1 LERQAQPVATD
12 IHTDLDIA
20 KIGQGDENALRA
32 YWSVSAAARAID
44 APLIPMEP
52 FEELLA
58 ERADERSLRRHR
70 WIARAGDHPVGIALL
85 ELPTLDN
92 ADAGHVTIEVHP
104 EHRRRGVGR
113 ALLTVASATMR
124 AERRTN
130 AVAFVAERLDVATTP
145 GVAFAE
151 AIGAKRALD
160 EICRSLELVDV
171 TDDQLAQVEQD
182 AATYSEGYELV
193 SWVGPCPD
201 DLIEDYTRLTGR
213 MTTDAPM
220 GDLDLEPETWDP
232 ERVRESEERNVRLR
246 RRWVTTAARHQASG
260 QLVAYTDIGWSEH
273 IDGTAFQWM
282 TIVDPLHRGRHLGLL
297 IKAANLRLLRRE
309 QPRVERVLTWNAES
323 NKHMIA
329 INERLGFRPQ
339 LRFCQW
345 QLRVS
350 P

>member
-1 LERQAQPVATD
+1 VAVEMSTE
-12 IHTDLDIA
+12 LDIA
-20 KIGQGDENALRA
+20 EIAQGDEDALRA

-52 FEELLA
+52 LDELLA
-58 ERADERSLRRHR
+58 ERSDERSLRRHR
-70 WIARAGDHPVGIALL
+70 WIARAGDNPVGMALL

-92 ADAGHVTIEVHP
+92 MDAGHVTIEVHP

-113 ALLTVASATMR
+113 ALLTVASAQMR
-124 AERRTN
+124 AEHRTN
-130 AVAFVAERLDVATTP
+130 AVAFVAERLDVAKTP

-151 AIGAKRALD
+151 AMGATRALE
-160 EICRSLELVDV
+160 EICRSLELVTV
-171 TDDQLAQVEQD
+171 TDDQLAALEED
-182 AATYSEGYELV
+182 AATYAEGYELV
-193 SWVGPCPD
+193 SWVGACPD
-201 DLIEDYTRLTGR
+201 ALIDDYTRLTGR

-273 IDGTAFQWM
+273 VDGTAFQWM
-282 TIVDPLHRGRHLGLL
+282 TIVDPHHRGRHLGLL

-309 QPRVERVLTWNAES
+309 QPGAERVLTWNAES
-323 NKHMIA
+323 NQHMIA
-329 INERLGFRPQ
+329 INERLGFQPQ

-345 QLRVS
+345 QLKVS
-350 P
+350 PHR